1 VYAGIVMLSL
11 AASVEQEM
19 LTIGKYDG
27 YITFSNNNG
36 QSIEDAIIID
46 YAQGEEDGEASE
58 YYFLQEKFGQID
70 VDWFLESQEL
80 VTEEKRFYDKMNI
93 ELADKTRA
101 TVYFDITEFFGVI

>member
-1 VYAGIVMLSL
+1 
-11 AASVEQEM
+11 M

-27 YITFSNNNG
+27 YITFSNNSG

-58 YYFLQEKFGQID
+58 YYYLQEKFGQID